1 MRLTT
6 ALRLILLAATAH
18 AKVASEWLQTNH
30 KEGDPPPSGKVDNDQ
45 LVILSGSDNVSRG
58 SDAVNEPQPSSCP
71 TIMIGTA
78 EPDGDMDDGWKEL
91 PTVAGFDLTR
101 LVVDD
106 DANATLP
113 YFLENTKDFS
123 NIKRAVITI
132 PGKARNS
139 WQSANDMRNALVC
152 AAGRESVNADM
163 DAVLIAAPQWLSD
176 KDVDAGAGASSDVWF
191 DNSSYQQGAAAI
203 GPGDVSISA
212 YEAMDMLVNTFW
224 NKDVYP
230 ALETVVVASHSL
242 GAQMTQ
248 RYAMLRTPQPQDS
261 NLSFGI
267 MNPGS
272 YAWPVSDR
280 PDTDDSCENSY
291 NSWPYGLD
299 DNDTDAFPSYVTDA
313 LRNRSAIR
321 ERFFSKTI
329 FYGYGLDDHGDGD
342 THCEA
347 QWQGSTHLGRGRNF
361 VDMLGDLEGGFPGL
375 QEVEYVEGVAHEEYL
390 MFVSEAVQR
399 RIFLF
404 DETAGGTGNST
415 NSTGS
420 DGDGDGDGDS
430 DGSDDGDDNG
440 SAHQY
445 VHMPGVLFGS
455 LLVSVVA
462 GLYA

>member
-1 MRLTT
+1 MHLTA
-6 ALRLILLAATAH
+6 ALGLISLAATSH
-18 AKVASEWLQTNH
+18 ASVASEWLQSNH
-30 KEGDPPPSGKVDNDQ
+30 KEGDAPPSGKVDNDQ
-45 LVILSGSDNVSRG
+45 VVILSGSDNVSRG
-58 SDAVNEPQPSSCP
+58 SEAVNEPQPSSCP

-101 LVVDD
+101 LVVDE

-132 PGKARNS
+132 PGKARNA

-152 AAGRESVNADM
+152 AAGRESINADM

-176 KDVDAGAGASSDVWF
+176 KDVDAGAGASSDIWF

-203 GPGDVSISA
+203 GPDDVSISA
-212 YEAMDMLVNTFW
+212 YEAMDMLVSSFW
-224 NKDVYP
+224 DKDTYP
-230 ALETVVVASHSL
+230 KLETVVIASHSL
-242 GAQMTQ
+242 GAQFTQ
-248 RYAMLRTPQPQDS
+248 RYAMLRTPQPEDS
-261 NLSFGI
+261 KLSFGI

-280 PDTDDSCENSY
+280 PDSDDSCKSSY

-299 DNDTDAFPSYVTDA
+299 DEDTTFPSYVTNA
-313 LRNRSAIR
+313 LSNRSAIR

-329 FYGYGLDDHGDGD
+329 FYGYGLEDHGDGD

-347 QWQGSTHLGRGRNF
+347 QWQGSTHLGRGMNF
-361 VDMLGDLEGGFPGL
+361 KDMLDDLSDGFPGT
-375 QEVEYVEGVAHEEYL
+375 QSVDYIDGVAHEEYL
-390 MFVSEAVQR
+390 MFVSEAMQR

-404 DETAGGTGNST
+404 NETDTSNGTDST
-415 NSTGS
+415 NGS
-420 DGDGDGDGDS
+420 GDGDS
-430 DGSDDGDDNG
+430 NDDSDDGDGDDNG
-440 SAHQY
+440 SAQQY
-445 VHMPGVLFGS
+445 ANMPGVLFGS
-455 LLVSVVA
+455 LLVSVIA
-462 GLYA
+462 GLYT